1 MKPVWKF
8 VLLVAE
14 AIISALKSAF
24 GGKSSDSEK

>member
-14 AIISALKSAF
+14 AILSAVKSAF
-24 GGKSSDSEK
+24 GKSSDSVK